1 MVALVAPKSDA
12 WTLGSERCGVVRL
25 GADFA
30 AVTTQG
36 RARASVARYTCR
48 VEWRAVGTGDR
59 SPVARAA
66 QQVSP
71 VPDLPSP
78 VPTMGARRQA
88 GEDPAPLGYRITS
101 PWAVAAGRGVYRCL
115 LHGGEKR
122 GLAVG
127 PTKRGKGTKIL
138 AIATDHSLPLAV
150 GIQSASPHESQL
162 VEETLGQSF
171 LDELPERLIGDAAYD
186 SDPLDAYLLETYDI
200 ELIAPHKSNRKRLTQ
215 DGRPFRRYRRRWCV
229 ERLFAWLHW
238 FRRLVIRWEYHAE
251 NFLGMVQLGCI
262 KILLRHI

>member
-1 MVALVAPKSDA
+1 M
-12 WTLGSERCGVVRL
+12 
-25 GADFA
+25 
-30 AVTTQG
+30 
-36 RARASVARYTCR
+36 ARYSRR
-48 VEWRAVGTGDR
+48 VEWRVVGAGDR

-66 QQVSP
+66 PQISS
-71 VPDLPSP
+71 VPDMPSP
-78 VPTMGARRQA
+78 VPTVGARRQT
-88 GEDPAPLGYRITS
+88 GEDPAPLGYRVTS
-101 PWAVAAGRGVYRCL
+101 PWAVATGRGLHRCL

-127 PTKRGKGTKIL
+127 PTRRGKGTKII
-138 AIATDHSLPLAV
+138 AISKDHSLPLAV
-150 GIQSASPHESQL
+150 SVQSASPHESQL

-186 SDPLDAYLLETYDI
+186 SDPLDAYLLRTYDI
-200 ELIAPHKSNRKRLTQ
+200 ELIAPHKSNRKRITQ
-215 DGRPFRRYRRRWCV
+215 DGRPFRRYRRRWSV

-238 FRRLVIRWEYHAE
+238 FRRLVIRWEYHVE